1 MNANSPSL
9 SEIRNAASRDM
20 ADEKMQQVREL
31 LVGDTL
37 RRMEAHLAYLDARI
51 NEMESVLSRQIDAL
65 ETRMGG
71 LTGTAESDRRTS
83 FEALAQSVSE
93 LGDQIRR
100 ISRG

>member
-9 SEIRNAASRDM
+9 SEIRNSGSRDL

-37 RRMEAHLAYLDARI
+37 RRIEAHLAYLDARI
-51 NEMESVLSRQIDAL
+51 NEIESVLSRQLDAL
-65 ETRMGG
+65 EARMGG
-71 LTGTAESDRRTS
+71 MTGSAETERRTS

-93 LGDQIRR
+93 LGEQIRR

>member
-9 SEIRNAASRDM
+9 SEIRAAASRDM

-51 NEMESVLSRQIDAL
+51 NEMESVLTRQLDAL
-65 ETRMGG
+65 ETRMSG
-71 LTGTAESDRRTS
+71 LVGTAEGDRRTS

>member
-9 SEIRNAASRDM
+9 SEIRNAASRDL

-37 RRMEAHLAYLDARI
+37 RRMEAHLAYLDARL
-51 NEMESVLSRQIDAL
+51 NEMEAVLSRQLDAL
-65 ETRMGG
+65 EERIGG
-71 LTGTAESDRRTS
+71 LAGNAEGDRRTS
-83 FEALAQSVSE
+83 FDALAQSVTE
-93 LGDQIRR
+93 LGEQIRR